1 MSEPIVC
8 VGEGSRPT
16 GIRYAVGGP
25 RAISPGEYPSLS
37 LTNTPPEKY
46 FPQMAARGVH
56 LTWEK
61 EGFVLYW
68 RPNAAFPYVDI
79 YAWCDVEY
87 IQIHLSALMRRF
99 KLRMES
105 KGILLSTPLLHA
117 PLVFCDIETT
127 GFDHAKERICEI
139 SICRMEPNQEPVWF
153 TSLIHPGRKIKNSE
167 VHKITDKMV
176 IDEPRFDRI
185 ATKVREMVSDCVF
198 ISHQNNQFDERFITN
213 ELDRCDIRWQPSAKL
228 STMSLARSLLNT
240 KSFNLPDLAKAL
252 SLPAPQSHRAKSDV
266 ETMMALWEVLYLKA
280 KECDP
285 IPETLGDFA
294 KL

>member
-87 IQIHLSALMRRF
+87 IQIHLSAQGPM
-99 KLRMES
+99 KV
-105 KGILLSTPLLHA
+105 
-117 PLVFCDIETT
+117 VF
-127 GFDHAKERICEI
+127 
-139 SICRMEPNQEPVWF
+139 SIRTDRKPPVV
-153 TSLIHPGRKIKNSE
+153 HRK
-167 VHKITDKMV
+167 
-176 IDEPRFDRI
+176 
-185 ATKVREMVSDCVF
+185 VF
-198 ISHQNNQFDERFITN
+198 
-213 ELDRCDIRWQPSAKL
+213 L
-228 STMSLARSLLNT
+228 
-240 KSFNLPDLAKAL
+240 
-252 SLPAPQSHRAKSDV
+252 
-266 ETMMALWEVLYLKA
+266 
-280 KECDP
+280 
-285 IPETLGDFA
+285 
-294 KL
+294 